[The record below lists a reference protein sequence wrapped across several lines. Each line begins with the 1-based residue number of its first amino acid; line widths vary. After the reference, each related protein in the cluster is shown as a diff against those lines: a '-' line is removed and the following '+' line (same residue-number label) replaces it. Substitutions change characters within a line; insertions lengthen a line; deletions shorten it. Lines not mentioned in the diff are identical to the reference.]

1 MSFISSQLTEMWK
14 FSYVTQKI
22 RCFYSPRDRNPL
34 NTLRRKYPPE
44 GNSLTVQWLGLH
56 PFTAEGLGS
65 IPHQGTKIPHGVIK
79 KLKKISTTKNS
90 LLGVESE
97 PADPRNLS
105 SDSYLCHVVTHTD
118 QECKQKRRI
127 SLQKSADRQ
136 MKILNLFTY
145 SFRGAGKHH
154 ALWRV
159 GS

>member
-1 MSFISSQLTEMWK
+1 MSFISKQLTEMWK

-22 RCFYSPRDRNPL
+22 RCFYSP
-34 NTLRRKYPPE
+34 TEIGTHSIHRRKYPPE

-56 PFTAEGLGS
+56 AFTAEGLGS

-79 KLKKISTTKNS
+79 KFKKISTTKNS

-97 PADPRNLS
+97 PVDPRNLS
-105 SDSYLCHVVTHTD
+105 SDSCLCHVVTHTD

-136 MKILNLFTY
+136 VKILNLFTY
-145 SFRGAGKHH
+145 SFQGAGKHH
-154 ALWRV
+154 ALWCV